1 MIDPDTSL
9 IEGAFA
15 VCTALDAAGF
25 TAVLCGGSAAT
36 FYAPDAYMSADNDF
50 VLTVEL
56 SRREISAIIA
66 PLGFREQG
74 RIYVHDA
81 VGWSVDFPRGPLAI
95 GREVVTKWSTERRN
109 DQVLH
114 VITATDS
121 VRDRFMHYWAGT
133 TTPGS
138 FRQSLSR
145 RRSRIT
151 STAMRFVRG
160 PRPKSKRHQS
170 TTGTPSIRSSR
181 LWMRTRHQRAPTE
194 LNATRRRGV

>member
-121 VRDRFMHYWAGT
+121 VRDRFMHYWAWNDYSGLVQAIAVAKAQPDHVDRDAFRAWTEAEIEAAPIYDRHAVDTFFKTLDEDT
-133 TTPGS
+133 TS
-138 FRQSLSR
+138 DR
-145 RRSRIT
+145 
-151 STAMRFVRG
+151 RG
-160 PRPKSKRHQS
+160 P
-170 TTGTPSIRSSR
+170 I
-181 LWMRTRHQRAPTE
+181 
-194 LNATRRRGV
+194 